1 MTRQAIEALAAALS
15 HPSLFDEGVEAAR
28 NACVAGA
35 PLAAAAITSAA
46 YYGNPLTG
54 APAVLACMERVV
66 RAKLSV
72 CAWQSALAPAPHPT
86 TGDPGFVPGFGFV
99 TQAQGAA
106 LLRAGE
112 QLLHILRGARLTF
125 VCANHMALEHTL
137 GPLNHAGLC
146 ALVFADLGM
155 SADAAERAY
164 LIVRMDPALAAAQQ
178 ARAAGLRQFP
188 FFENSYVYGGS
199 WPSPRSASEA
209 AALDLSDLAREVGLE
224 L

>member
-1 MTRQAIEALAAALS
+1 
-15 HPSLFDEGVEAAR
+15 
-28 NACVAGA
+28 
-35 PLAAAAITSAA
+35 
-46 YYGNPLTG
+46 
-54 APAVLACMERVV
+54 
-66 RAKLSV
+66 
-72 CAWQSALAPAPHPT
+72 
-86 TGDPGFVPGFGFV
+86 
-99 TQAQGAA
+99 
-106 LLRAGE
+106 
-112 QLLHILRGARLTF
+112 
-125 VCANHMALEHTL
+125 MALEHTL

-188 FFENSYVYGGS
+188 FFENSYVYEGS